1 MSEPTFYCSLETI
14 DIQRHRDYSAVTQLS
29 KTRTKVA
36 ADLPE
41 LVGVVGDGVGVVG
54 EVVVVQVIAVEATFT
69 FD

>member
-29 KTRTKVA
+29 KVRTKVA

-41 LVGVVGDGVGVVG
+41 LVGDGVGVVVG
-54 EVVVVQVIAVEATFT
+54 GVVQVIAVEATFT
-69 FD
+69 FN

>member
-29 KTRTKVA
+29 KKRTKVA

-41 LVGVVGDGVGVVG
+41 LVGVVGDGVDVV
-54 EVVVVQVIAVEATFT
+54 VVVVQVIAVEATFT
-69 FD
+69 FN

>member
-1 MSEPTFYCSLETI
+1 MSEPTFYCSLETL

-29 KTRTKVA
+29 KIRTKVA

-41 LVGVVGDGVGVVG
+41 LVGNGVGVV
-54 EVVVVQVIAVEATFT
+54 VVGGGVVQVIAVEATFT

>member
-29 KTRTKVA
+29 KIRTKVA

-41 LVGVVGDGVGVVG
+41 LVGVVGDGVDV
-54 EVVVVQVIAVEATFT
+54 VVVVQVIAVEATFT
-69 FD
+69 FN